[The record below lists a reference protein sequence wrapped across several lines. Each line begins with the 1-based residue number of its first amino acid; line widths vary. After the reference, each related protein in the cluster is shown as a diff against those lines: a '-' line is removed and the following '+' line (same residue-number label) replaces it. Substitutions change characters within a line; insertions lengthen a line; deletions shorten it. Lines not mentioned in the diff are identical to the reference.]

1 MEKYKR
7 NDARLKAKQVKS
19 IHVTCPKRKKHLETG
34 CKSTSQHAKAHVESQ
49 RTSSKHPRAYI
60 EMTNV
65 TMHWVEMK
73 VLRKHLIISCES
85 TICETMLKL
94 PKRTWKRKE
103 QLRTKWVTVVTY
115 KTQSSPNC
123 QNKQS

>member
-1 MEKYKR
+1 
-7 NDARLKAKQVKS
+7 
-19 IHVTCPKRKKHLETG
+19 
-34 CKSTSQHAKAHVESQ
+34 
-49 RTSSKHPRAYI
+49 
-60 EMTNV
+60 MTNV
-65 TMHWVEMK
+65 TMHLVEIK
-73 VLRKHLIISCES
+73 ILRKHLIIIRES